1 MDRDLPWA
9 ALNDSQEP
17 EEPNVKIAA
26 LEDNPARIMVLERA
40 LQRGGHHL
48 ARFRCGP
55 PLVDAIHSEPF
66 DMLLLDRDVAD
77 ANAEDLLEWVRRT
90 LGHGLP
96 VMMFGASD
104 AESDVARCL
113 MAGADAYVPQ
123 PVRDGELLA
132 RIEALGRRAAAQP
145 VRPAIAP
152 AGTLHDGPEQL
163 VCGEFRFAVAERQVW
178 VKGLPVTLSPKE
190 YALALLLFRNLGTL
204 VTRRAMIDKVW
215 HGAEMEEQ
223 SRTIDSHLSRIRNKL
238 ALWPFNGVMLRT
250 VYRLGSRLD
259 LA

>member
-1 MDRDLPWA
+1 M
-9 ALNDSQEP
+9 
-17 EEPNVKIAA
+17 KIAA

-40 LQRGGHHL
+40 LKQGGHRL
-48 ARFRCGP
+48 ARFRGGQ
-55 PLVDAIHSEPF
+55 PLVDAIHREPF

-77 ANAEDLLEWVRRT
+77 TNAEELLDWVRRT

-132 RIEALGRRAAAQP
+132 RIEALARRAAAQAM
-145 VRPAIAP
+145 RPASAQT
-152 AGTLHDGPEQL
+152 AVLNNGPDQL
-163 VCGEFRFAVAERQVW
+163 VCGEYRFSVTERQVW
-178 VKGLPVTLSPKE
+178 VKGENVTLSPKE

-215 HGAEMEEQ
+215 ESIDMAEQ

-259 LA
+259 VA